1 VQYESREYAS
11 VKRKKGKPQTV
22 SDHEWLN
29 EPHGCTIAHVNW
41 YALIVLFAA
50 AALNLVI
57 GAYNYW
63 KHRVHSGWL
72 TTPGHVEA
80 SDLRN
85 DQKDSYLLEML
96 QRGALVAEV
105 AYSYPVGGSYYSGR
119 NDVVFR
125 DEAEAWK
132 YIDRFKKGDPVC
144 VYYDPRNPGHSAIE
158 RGTVRY
164 GRYLAAGF
172 GFLLLSI
179 VLLKEGR

>member
-1 VQYESREYAS
+1 MYHR
-11 VKRKKGKPQTV
+11 RM
-22 SDHEWLN
+22 
-29 EPHGCTIAHVNW
+29 NW
-41 YALIVLFAA
+41 YTLIVVFAA

-57 GAYNYW
+57 GGYNYW
-63 KHRVHSGWL
+63 THRVHSGWG
-72 TTPGHVEA
+72 TAPGHVES

-105 AYSYPVGGSYYSGR
+105 AYSYLVGGSYFSGR

-125 DEAEAWK
+125 DEAEAWA
-132 YIDRFKKGDPVC
+132 YLDRYRKGDPVR
-144 VYYDPRNPGHSAIE
+144 VYYDPQNPRHSAIE
-158 RGTVRY
+158 QGPVRY

-179 VLLKEGR
+179 LLLKEGR